1 MEIFTLIIVA
11 LLGIEH
17 IGIGLFEI
25 FGTPDKQAGAFD
37 MPLEFVKNKNAK
49 VAMANQGIYN
59 AMLGVLILLMILLFT
74 GATLKYILIL
84 LTSFIFIVA
93 AFGAL
98 TATKKIIFLQ
108 GLPALISL
116 LLVIFF
122 YA

>member
-1 MEIFTLIIVA
+1 MEIFTLVIVA

-25 FGTPDKQAGAFD
+25 LGTPEKQAGAFD

-49 VAMANQGIYN
+49 IAMANQGIYN

-74 GATLKYILIL
+74 GVTLKYILIL

-98 TATKKIIFLQ
+98 TATKKIILLQ